1 MSAFLPD
8 RSNFSIQRDQ
18 TFDHVQNLH
27 RLGLPIN
34 TTIDPEDDDTRRVN
48 VAPEGSIVY
57 CKKAAE
63 DHCRDKCDDGLNHLY
78 FSDGEQWIPLRN
90 CRLPDSVC
98 ENENDALRSDI
109 AALKSQMADVLAQ
122 LGAS

>member
-8 RSNFSIQRDQ
+8 GVNFSIQRDQ

-27 RLGLPIN
+27 RIGLPIN
-34 TTIDPEDDDTRRVN
+34 TSINPAEDDTRRIN
-48 VAPEGSIVY
+48 VPPEGSIVY
-57 CKKAAE
+57 CKKKAE
-63 DHCRDKCDDGLNHLY
+63 SDDNCDGGRNHLY
-78 FSDGEQWIPLRN
+78 FSDGDQWIPLRN
-90 CRLPDSVC
+90 CPVSPGCD
-98 ENENDALRSDI
+98 ENDALRSDI